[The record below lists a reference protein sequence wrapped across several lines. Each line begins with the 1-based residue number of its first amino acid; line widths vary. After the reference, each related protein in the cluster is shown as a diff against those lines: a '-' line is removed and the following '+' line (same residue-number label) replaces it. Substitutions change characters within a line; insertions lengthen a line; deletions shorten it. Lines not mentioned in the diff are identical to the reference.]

1 MSEITR
7 SSADRS
13 RIPDDAI
20 ASDVAVPSRWTE
32 PALGSPRAAVRS
44 LGTWARALP
53 RSCSGLVAVVALG
66 AEAGALVAR
75 FSSRLCLLVA
85 VATDWAVLAFSRAA
99 LVGKLALRAVPA
111 SACLSALGQVEPCV
125 AVGASG
131 EACDLVVSGSYTMY
145 VRHDACFSSVS
156 SLLSSLVANGRTNS
170 IANLSR
176 SAVRAGRRRRGTN
189 GRARLS
195 QTALCALVVGLG
207 LLPCVV
213 AVRSGGAALTRTCRG
228 VKRLALLTRLADRRP
243 FDVCDRTVWAR
254 LALGAEVRRVWQG
267 AGVLSVASSSC
278 IAGVNHI
285 VHSIRV

>member
-13 RIPDDAI
+13 RVADDAI
-20 ASDVAVPSRWTE
+20 ASDVAVPSQWTE

-75 FSSRLCLLVA
+75 SSSRLRLLVA
-85 VATDWAVLAFSRAA
+85 VATDWAVLAFCRAA

-111 SACLSALGQVEPCV
+111 SACLSAFGQVEPCV

-131 EACDLVVSGSYTMY
+131 EACDLVSGTYTIY

-213 AVRSGGAALTRTCRG
+213 AVRSSGAALTRVCRA
-228 VKRLALLTRLADRRP
+228 VERLALLTRNAGRRP

-285 VHSIRV
+285 VHSV